1 MNSFSK
7 SGSYQVA
14 LSRKKQPIEVDHGSM
29 VKVFHRYTYMKD
41 DNRTKKVSYV
51 VKHPN
56 LEQYKT
62 LVLVEYKGRQH
73 CQNHLKCYIIRSKK
87 KWQRSPKCL
96 IQSGVHVMS

>member
-1 MNSFSK
+1 
-7 SGSYQVA
+7 
-14 LSRKKQPIEVDHGSM
+14 M

-73 CQNHLKCYIIRSKK
+73 SLNSFQMLYNQK
-87 KWQRSPKCL
+87 
-96 IQSGVHVMS
+96 